1 MGMEKSAMNQ
11 MQRITHMEKNLD
23 NAREIVS
30 ACTEALEQLERLLK
44 QYEACLPKIEE
55 LLQYYGST
63 EWFADKEDSDS
74 GRLPADL
81 KCGVLSEDAVYNF
94 WTDYDALRERME
106 ELGKRIIKSR

>member
-30 ACTEALEQLERLLK
+30 ECIVALEQLEPLLK

-55 LLQYYGST
+55 LSQYYGSV

-74 GRLPADL
+74 GRLPGDL
-81 KCGVLSEDAVYNF
+81 KCGVLSEDLVYDLLSEN
-94 WTDYDALRERME
+94 DALGRRLE
-106 ELGKRIIKSR
+106 ELGRNIMEKN